1 MSLNF
6 QIHFSLVDSQF
17 DVIKMAQTSNVLL
30 EWSSYAILE
39 LRSLLLYWDTIIMLF
54 GVFSLF
60 YINSSRLYMRL
71 NCRQNECIIK
81 YQPENGISDGD
92 DNNNMLTNY
101 NNSNI
106 PFYNKIQFSLLKW
119 FTLMSF
125 SITFSVILLMWITL
139 WSQAIVFVLYYSYD
153 YYIYR

>member
-1 MSLNF
+1 MKWQLLIMKINSFRPFWKPFASWNKELNPKMSLNF

-106 PFYNKIQFSLLKW
+106 PFYNKI
-119 FTLMSF
+119 
-125 SITFSVILLMWITL
+125 
-139 WSQAIVFVLYYSYD
+139 
-153 YYIYR
+153 